1 MERRTD
7 RESSLFPARQE
18 VSGII
23 TQSGQAPPRSV
34 HSEPVPHC
42 VALEPS
48 IAVNIAGPA
57 LRQSADKLPKSMVVP
72 LR

>member
-7 RESSLFPARQE
+7 RDNILLPATHD

-34 HSEPVPHC
+34 QSEPVPHW
-42 VALEPS
+42 VALAPNIAVS
-48 IAVNIAGPA
+48 IAVPE
-57 LRQSADKLPKSMVVP
+57 LRHNAEKLPRSMVVP

>member
-1 MERRTD
+1 MDRSTD
-7 RESSLFPARQE
+7 RDSNLLPATQD

-34 HSEPVPHC
+34 QSEPVPHW
-42 VALEPS
+42 VAFEPS
-48 IAVNIAGPA
+48 IAVNIAVPA
-57 LRQSADKLPKSMVVP
+57 LRQSADRLPKSIVVP

>member
-7 RESSLFPARQE
+7 RDSSLLPATQD

-34 HSEPVPHC
+34 HSEPVPHW

-48 IAVNIAGPA
+48 IAVSIAVPA
-57 LRQSADKLPKSMVVP
+57 LRQSAERLPRSMVVP